1 MHLGAPSSKVRRKG
15 PGIYQVS
22 FFVGF
27 EVKYAK
33 IHVTMVFILLFPFY
47 CAYSNQC
54 ISVPFCISV
63 TIGRLLYHKSS
74 N

>member
-27 EVKYAK
+27 EVKCAK
-33 IHVTMVFILLFPFY
+33 IHVTMIFILLFPLY
-47 CAYSNQC
+47 GVYIYPNQC
-54 ISVPFCISV
+54 ISMP
-63 TIGRLLYHKSS
+63 
-74 N
+74 

>member
-27 EVKYAK
+27 EVKCAK
-33 IHVTMVFILLFPFY
+33 IHVTMIFILLFPLYGLYPGKF
-47 CAYSNQC
+47 
-54 ISVPFCISV
+54 ISMHLV
-63 TIGRLLYHKSS
+63 TIGCPSFVMLK
-74 N
+74 